1 MSGLARNPANREITS
16 SSGTSEHQDIF
27 FSIFFNFF
35 LASFS
40 QKTWKK
46 YDLFSLYLYLIH
58 EQKGRAIERGTLVQV
73 HREVRELG
81 TAGSAAAVVKLA
93 CCT

>member
-1 MSGLARNPANREITS
+1 MNEYLREMIYTKRYQVKVQVVHIVRQVNSSGLSVMSGLARNPANREITS

-46 YDLFSLYLYLIH
+46 YDLTRPKVSKYSL
-58 EQKGRAIERGTLVQV
+58 T
-73 HREVRELG
+73 
-81 TAGSAAAVVKLA
+81 S
-93 CCT
+93 